1 MDVEK
6 TIAFILEMQ
15 ARAEVQSQKSQERM
29 QQFEERVEKDHKI
42 ALERHNRAMARMDK
56 FDIQLKATANL
67 VRAGMKLVIE
77 DRKEFKA
84 GMADLRAAQK
94 RTEATLARFIASLK
108 GRNGNGHKK

>member
-1 MDVEK
+1 MDVER
-6 TIAFILEMQ
+6 TMAFILEMQ
-15 ARAEVQSQKSQERM
+15 AKSEVRMQRFDERM
-29 QQFEERVEKDHKI
+29 QQFDERVEKEDKI
-42 ALERHNRAMARMDK
+42 SLERHKRAMARMDK

-94 RTEATLARFIASLK
+94 RTEATLASFIASLK
-108 GRNGNGHKK
+108 GRNGNGHR